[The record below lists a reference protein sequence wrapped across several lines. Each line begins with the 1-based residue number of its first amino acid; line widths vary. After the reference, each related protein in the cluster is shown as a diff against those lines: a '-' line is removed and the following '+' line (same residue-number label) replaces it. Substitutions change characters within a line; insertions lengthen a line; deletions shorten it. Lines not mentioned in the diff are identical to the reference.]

1 MAPTPTPPLLIP
13 IRTPPPDHRHRPP
26 HLHHLRLPIPPT
38 PTPMPRMRMMR
49 MMVMMPSAPPPG
61 MRPSRLP
68 RPAPRRRSLAAHAV
82 VPRAAA
88 RVRRRVGRRPEVA
101 ARAEDPEEQEQAGD
115 GADDDAGDGAAG
127 EGLGA
132 GGVVVVGRGGGGAA
146 VGDDDLAPAE
156 EEGGCFGGGAAE
168 ERGGAEGDGCHGGG
182 CGSCLLGVVWSTRQT
197 VAFDNDGWFVRRVEP
212 GRSSWTRHEGRSQFY
227 KSLVCVAV
235 GNVSDAMIHDGGVEW
250 CPKGLARGLTG
261 PTGASRGDLLK
272 DTCCLCVVDPHT
284 SQPHWSGHLFNR
296 FWNLGGQCRQERR
309 ISPFPPDK
317 PGRTSSTATHREW
330 WSVWLRPAPLPKPT
344 VKTEFGDAA

>member
-1 MAPTPTPPLLIP
+1 MTPTPTPPLLIP

-38 PTPMPRMRMMR
+38 PTPRPRMRMMR

-132 GGVVVVGRGGGGAA
+132 GGVVVAGRGGGGAA
-146 VGDDDLAPAE
+146 VGDDDLAPTE

-197 VAFDNDGWFVRRVEP
+197 VAFDSDGWFVRRVEP

-235 GNVSDAMIHDGGVEW
+235 GNVSDAMIHDGGVEL

-261 PTGASRGDLLK
+261 GNRRK
-272 DTCCLCVVDPHT
+272 LCVVDPHT

-296 FWNLGGQCRQERR
+296 FWNLGGQCRHERR

-330 WSVWLRPAPLPKPT
+330 WSVWLRPGPLQKPT
-344 VKTEFGDAA
+344 E